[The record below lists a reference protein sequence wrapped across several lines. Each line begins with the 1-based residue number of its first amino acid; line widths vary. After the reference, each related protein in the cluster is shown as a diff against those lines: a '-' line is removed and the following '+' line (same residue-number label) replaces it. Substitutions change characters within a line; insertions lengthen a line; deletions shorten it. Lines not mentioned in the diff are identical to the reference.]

1 MQARWPPPLPSP
13 WPEPWPEPKPWPL
26 ALALLRALAAT
37 LRDRSAQA
45 PLSTPRPQVRWE
57 DKISRAV
64 FTGNMKTS
72 PNRQAIFHQAR
83 RMPEL

>member
-1 MQARWPPPLPSP
+1 VGWG
-13 WPEPWPEPKPWPL
+13 
-26 ALALLRALAAT
+26 
-37 LRDRSAQA
+37 
-45 PLSTPRPQVRWE
+45 
-57 DKISRAV
+57 DKITRPV